1 MDRQDAVK
9 PSSRPT
15 RGRPRSAAAR
25 DKVLAAA
32 RALLATAGPG
42 AVTVERLAE
51 RAGVGKPT
59 IYRTWPNAQAVLMA
73 ALMPDPPT
81 PSAAAARDALPQLRQ
96 QLRGLVERL
105 SARSGRSVTL
115 MLAAAEADSELA
127 KAFRHRVILAGRDE
141 GRRLLQRAIDDG
153 TLRRG
158 LDLDVV
164 LDLLYGPVF
173 FRVLVG
179 HGALDA
185 RFADRVFDHAM
196 KGLAPARP
204 FTART

>member
-1 MDRQDAVK
+1 MDHHDAVK
-9 PSSRPT
+9 SSPRPA
-15 RGRPRSAAAR
+15 RGRPRSTAAR

-32 RALLATAGPG
+32 RALLESSGPG

-73 ALMPDPPT
+73 ALMPDAPARAP
-81 PSAAAARDALPQLRQ
+81 AAARDSLAQLRR

-115 MLAAAEADSELA
+115 MLAAAEPDSELA

-141 GRRLLQRAIDDG
+141 GRRLLQQAVDEG
-153 TLRRG
+153 ALRRG

-164 LDLLYGPVF
+164 LDLLYGPIF

-179 HGALDA
+179 HGPLDG

-196 KGLAPARP
+196 KGLAHG
-204 FTART
+204 